1 MICKISWDKE
11 IKCTE
16 CGICGGEIKPIS
28 IDMPMGKI
36 EWIIDEIID
45 AGLIETEI
53 SKSDKIIIKLTEI
66 KDIMGNPLA
75 DINTASEDIID
86 ELGGEMEDTAE
97 GIIIKI

>member
-1 MICKISWDKE
+1 MICRISWDKE
-11 IKCTE
+11 IECTE

-36 EWIIDEIID
+36 EWVIDEIIE

-66 KDIMGNPLA
+66 TDIMGNSLS
-75 DINTASEDIID
+75 DINIASEDIIN
-86 ELGGEMEDTAE
+86 ELGGEIEDTAE